1 MLPKTTR
8 ARLRL
13 YRERAAKSKY
23 NQDWRGHRYARTW
36 ATGWHSGIRPDGIIY
51 TDERDTLGDYLG
63 DWGEFSGGSRYL
75 RNTTGFYADSYCDSI
90 IQGGVVRIRA
100 AKFTLYIPC
109 TYCTGWD
116 GATLYFGMAERVARG
131 ATESDHETAA
141 HEAARTAYGR
151 AGHEAEVSREDDAKQ
166 RAADDI
172 HDARAEIHDTNK
184 LALALLREIRG
195 NQYTENVC
203 AALRH
208 RLQEFLA
215 DRKRLFERIAERAAN
230 YWSAVPY

>member
-1 MLPKTTR
+1 MKPPTTTR
-8 ARLRL
+8 ARLKL

-23 NQDWRGHRYARTW
+23 NNDWRGHRYGKTW
-36 ATGWHSGIRPDGIIY
+36 ATEWHSGIRPDGLIL
-51 TDERDTLGDYLG
+51 TDNKDTLGDYLG
-63 DWGEFSGGSRYL
+63 DWGDFLGRRGYDA
-75 RNTTGFYADSYCDSI
+75 TGFYTDDFCEETMR
-90 IQGGVVRIRA
+90 GGVVRIRA

-116 GATLYFGMAERVARG
+116 GATLYFDMAERVDRG
-131 ATESDHETAA
+131 SDEAEHEAA
-141 HEAARTAYGR
+141 KHEAARTAYGR
-151 AGHEAEVSREDDAKQ
+151 AEREADVAREDNAKY
-166 RAADDI
+166 RAEEDI

-215 DRKRLFERIAERAAN
+215 DRKRLFARIAEREAD
-230 YWSAVPY
+230 YWSAVRY

>member
-1 MLPKTTR
+1 MKPTTTR

-13 YRERAAKSKY
+13 YRERAEKSKY
-23 NQDWRGHRYARTW
+23 NQDWRAHKYGNTW
-36 ATGWHSGIRPDGIIY
+36 NAPWHSGIRPDGIIL
-51 TDERDTLGDYLG
+51 TDGRDTLGDYLG
-63 DWGEFSGGSRYL
+63 DWGQFL
-75 RNTTGFYADSYCDSI
+75 RGRGWDALGFYVDSWCSETMR
-90 IQGGVVRIRA
+90 GGVVRIRA
-100 AKFTLYIPC
+100 ARFTLYVPC

-116 GATLYFGMAERVARG
+116 GATLYFGMAERVERG
-131 ATESDHETAA
+131 ATEPDHETAA
-141 HEAARTAYGR
+141 NEAARTAYGR
-151 AGHEAEVSREDDAKQ
+151 AEHEAEVSREDDAKQ

-215 DRKRLFERIAERAAN
+215 DRKRLFARIAEREAN